1 MGERL
6 GGVRG
11 EGGKK
16 KKGQQEQQCQIKS
29 ERGFKR
35 VVTCVYIFSV
45 IIRRMTYLCF
55 CNITLLY
62 LGPL

>member
-11 EGGKK
+11 EKGGKN
-16 KKGQQEQQCQIKS
+16 GQQEPQCQIKS

-45 IIRRMTYLCF
+45 IIR
-55 CNITLLY
+55 
-62 LGPL
+62 